1 MKNKKTQVIVIV
13 VAAVLLLALAGGMVF
28 AYLASRE
35 APNVGEKTVTV
46 TVVHKDESRKE
57 FVCQTDEEYLGPL
70 LVAEGIVEDN
80 QGEFGLYILVADG
93 ELADYAVD
101 GGWWK
106 IYQNGAETMVGAD
119 ELVLSDGDQIEV
131 VYTIGF

>member
-13 VAAVLLLALAGGMVF
+13 VAALLLLALAGGMVF

-35 APNVGEKTVTV
+35 GPNPGEKTVTV
-46 TVVHKDESRKE
+46 TVVHKNGDEKKFTCYTE
-57 FVCQTDEEYLGPL
+57 EEYLGPL

-80 QGEFGLYILVADG
+80 RGEFGLYILVADG
-93 ELADYAVD
+93 ELADYNAD

-106 IYQNGAETMVGAD
+106 IVRNGEDAMIGAD
-119 ELVLSDGDQIEV
+119 EMPIQDGDKIEV
-131 VYTIGF
+131 VYTVGF

>member
-13 VAAVLLLALAGGMVF
+13 VAALLLLALAGGMVF

-35 APNVGEKTVTV
+35 GPNPGEKTVTV
-46 TVVHKDESRKE
+46 TVVHKNGDEKKFTCYTE
-57 FVCQTDEEYLGPL
+57 EEYLGPL

-80 QGEFGLYILVADG
+80 RGEFGLYILVADG
-93 ELADYAVD
+93 ELADYNAD

-106 IYQNGAETMVGAD
+106 IVRNDEDAMIGAD
-119 ELVLSDGDQIEV
+119 EMPIQDGDKIEV
-131 VYTIGF
+131 VYTVGF